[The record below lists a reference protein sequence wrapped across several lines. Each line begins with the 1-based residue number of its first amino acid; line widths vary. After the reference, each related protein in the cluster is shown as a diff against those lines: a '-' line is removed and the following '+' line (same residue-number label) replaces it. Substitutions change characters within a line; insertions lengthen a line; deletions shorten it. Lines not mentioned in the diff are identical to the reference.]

1 MRRFSAGYLRRSR
14 ESLWS
19 DEHPLQELELSD
31 ASVGLDVGAGTGAW
45 TSHLAKRVET
55 AIAVDADRS
64 LIAEVD
70 SAIDRIIG
78 DATML
83 PLRGRSADIV
93 TCQALLINLQT
104 PVAALEEFERVTRDH
119 VLAVEPANG
128 AVSIDSTVKGEGT
141 LAEEFRTRVMAGSDR
156 PMGLDP
162 ADLETLFAEVGFDV
176 SEVRQVE
183 HVLHTKPPYSDR
195 ALKAAE
201 HQITGSNLTDTR
213 EVLLASG
220 LSPDEFEQLRDRWRA
235 IGREVIE
242 QMQSDRY
249 ERIERIPITIAHG
262 RLSPDKTEESP

>member
-19 DEHPLQELELSD
+19 DEHPLQELELSN

-45 TSHLAKRVET
+45 TNHLARQVET
-55 AIAVDADRS
+55 AIAVDADRA
-64 LIAEVD
+64 LLAEVD
-70 SAIDRIIG
+70 PTIDRIIG

-83 PLRGRSADIV
+83 PIRGRSADIV
-93 TCQALLINLQT
+93 TCQALLINLRT
-104 PVAALEEFERVTRDH
+104 PGAAIEEFERITRDH

-128 AVSIDSTVKGEGT
+128 AVRIDSTVEDEGT
-141 LAEEFRTRVMAGSDR
+141 LAEEFRSRVIAGSDR

-162 ADLETLFAEVGFDV
+162 ADLEALFAEVGLDV
-176 SEVRQVE
+176 SEVRQVD

-201 HQITGSNLTDTR
+201 HQVTGSNLTDAQG
-213 EVLLASG
+213 VLLASG
-220 LSPDEFEQLRDRWRA
+220 LSHEEFAQLRDRWRA

-262 RLSPDKTEESP
+262 RLSHDNTEEST